1 MTMLEQRIQ
10 QQFFEA
16 ADLFNDAAATLPRV
30 VAQAAEAVVGCVT
43 AGGKVLV
50 AGSESGA
57 ALVPVLAA
65 AFTHRFERERPPL
78 AAIALRQEAPLQ
90 LAQQVQALG
99 QPGDVLVVIDA
110 GQTSS
115 VLLDAVQRGRSQD
128 MVLVVLTGAD
138 TGPWSG
144 RLGEADVLLSVPHPR
159 AARVAEALLLV
170 LHCLCDAVDL
180 QLMGELETE

>member
-1 MTMLEQRIQ
+1 MLEQRIQ

-30 VAQAAEAVVGCVT
+30 VAQAAEAIVGCVT

-57 ALVPVLAA
+57 ALAPVLAA

-78 AAIALRQEAPLQ
+78 AAIALRQDAPLR

-99 QPGDVLVVIDA
+99 QPGDVLVAIDVGGPSKA
-110 GQTSS
+110 
-115 VLLDAVQRGRSQD
+115 LLEAVQRGRSQD
-128 MVLVVLTGAD
+128 MVLVLLAGAD
-138 TGPWSG
+138 PGVWAG
-144 RLGEADVLLSVPHPR
+144 VLGEADVLVSVPHGRP
-159 AARVAEALLLV
+159 ARVAEAHLLV
-170 LHCLCDAVDL
+170 LHCLCGAVDL

>member
-16 ADLFNDAAATLPRV
+16 ADLFNDAAAVLPRV
-30 VAQAAEAVVGCVT
+30 LARAAEAIVGCFT

-50 AGSESGA
+50 AGGESGA
-57 ALVPVLAA
+57 ALAPLLAA

-78 AAIALRQEAPLQ
+78 AAIALRHEAPLR

-99 QPGDVLVVIDA
+99 QPGDVLLAIDVGGPSA
-110 GQTSS
+110 
-115 VLLDAVQRGRSQD
+115 VLLEAVQRGRSQD

-138 TGPWSG
+138 PGPWSG
-144 RLGEADVLLSVPHPR
+144 WLGEADVLVSVPHAR
-159 AARVAEALLLV
+159 VARVAETLLLV

>member
-1 MTMLEQRIQ
+1 MLEQRIQ

-30 VAQAAEAVVGCVT
+30 VAQAVEAIVGCVT

-57 ALVPVLAA
+57 ALAPVLAA

-78 AAIALRQEAPLQ
+78 AAIALRQDAPLR

-99 QPGDVLVVIDA
+99 QPGDVLVAIDA
-110 GQTSS
+110 GGPSQ
-115 VLLDAVQRGRSQD
+115 VLLEAVQRARSQD
-128 MVLVVLTGAD
+128 MVLVLLTGTSPGGWA
-138 TGPWSG
+138 GV
-144 RLGEADVLLSVPHPR
+144 LGETDVLVSVPHGRP
-159 AARVAEALLLV
+159 ARVAEAHLLV

>member
-1 MTMLEQRIQ
+1 MLEQRIQ

-30 VAQAAEAVVGCVT
+30 VAQAAEAIVGCVT

-57 ALVPVLAA
+57 ALAPVLAA

-78 AAIALRQEAPLQ
+78 AAIALRQDAPLR

-99 QPGDVLVVIDA
+99 QPGDVLVAIDA
-110 GQTSS
+110 GGPSQ
-115 VLLDAVQRGRSQD
+115 VLLEAVQRARSQD
-128 MVLVVLTGAD
+128 MVLVLLTGTSPGAWA
-138 TGPWSG
+138 GV
-144 RLGEADVLLSVPHPR
+144 LGETDVLVSVPHGR
-159 AARVAEALLLV
+159 RARVAEAHLLV